1 MSSFDIIKKNIKLII
16 FDQYGTIV
24 DMQKGLTEAVI
35 PFLKNKKWE
44 GDPNRFVTWWRRTHF
59 ENSMIDALSKK
70 NHTNYRTIGHTAV
83 SYVMDRCGINYTK
96 KEVEWLIKQIEVL
109 KPFPDV
115 ILSLNKLRENDFKL
129 GILSNGDQDML
140 ENAKQF
146 IGFDMDFTISV
157 QEAGY
162 FKPHWKTY
170 RLVELKTR
178 IDKENCLFVANHA
191 FDCIGAKSFGMHT
204 AFIDRRKRPFGHTP
218 FQPDIIVKD
227 FTELSNVLDN
237 NVG

>member
-1 MSSFDIIKKNIKLII
+1 M
-16 FDQYGTIV
+16 
-24 DMQKGLTEAVI
+24 
-35 PFLKNKKWE
+35 
-44 GDPNRFVTWWRRTHF
+44 
-59 ENSMIDALSKK
+59 
-70 NHTNYRTIGHTAV
+70 
-83 SYVMDRCGINYTK
+83 
-96 KEVEWLIKQIEVL
+96 
-109 KPFPDV
+109 
-115 ILSLNKLRENDFKL
+115 SLNKLRENDFKL

-178 IDKENCLFVANHA
+178 IDKKNCLFVANHA
-191 FDCIGAKSFGMHT
+191 FDCIGAKSFEMHT

-218 FQPDIIVKD
+218 FQPDIIVKI
-227 FTELSNVLDN
+227 LLNYLMCLIIMWDN
-237 NVG
+237 LLNLIIIPQNLII

>member
-1 MSSFDIIKKNIKLII
+1 MK
-16 FDQYGTIV
+16 
-24 DMQKGLTEAVI
+24 
-35 PFLKNKKWE
+35 
-44 GDPNRFVTWWRRTHF
+44 
-59 ENSMIDALSKK
+59 
-70 NHTNYRTIGHTAV
+70 AV

-115 ILSLNKLRENDFKL
+115 ILSLNKLRENGFKL

-140 ENAKQF
+140 ENAKQY

-170 RLVELKTR
+170 RLSL
-178 IDKENCLFVANHA
+178 IH
-191 FDCIGAKSFGMHT
+191 I
-204 AFIDRRKRPFGHTP
+204 
-218 FQPDIIVKD
+218 
-227 FTELSNVLDN
+227 
-237 NVG
+237 